1 MKESKDK
8 LWTYDFTVITVGSF
22 ISMVG
27 STLSSFALGLV
38 VLEYTGST
46 FLYALFIVGFQ
57 APQLIFP
64 VLAGTY
70 LDRVSRK
77 KVIYA
82 LDFLSAGI
90 YFLLFLLVRGGWF
103 SYPVLLGG
111 SLLIGTVESVY
122 MVAYES
128 FYPNLITEGNSGK
141 AYSVYSVM
149 YELASMTAP
158 LAAALY
164 VWLNS
169 AAPLFAVN
177 AASFFI
183 AACLERTIRCRES
196 HMGQAPAGP
205 SPAVQFRRDFREGV
219 DYIRRERGLLMIVL
233 YFTAVSFSCGA
244 DSLKL
249 PFFRN
254 NAALFAAWPVAA
266 VTLYSVVTNFDVA
279 GRVLGGFVQYKIR
292 IPKERRFDTALL
304 VYIATTVLMAVVL
317 YTPVPVMAAL
327 FFINGG
333 LGVTSYTIRTA
344 ATQTYVPDAMR
355 GRFNGVFQTLASLGA
370 IAGSLLAGALGE
382 VFPERRVILG
392 MSAVTVAA
400 MYFFIWRGREDIKQ
414 VYNREV

>member
-1 MKESKDK
+1 MKESKNK

-77 KVIYA
+77 KVIYT

-164 VWLNS
+164 
-169 AAPLFAVN
+169 
-177 AASFFI
+177 
-183 AACLERTIRCRES
+183 
-196 HMGQAPAGP
+196 
-205 SPAVQFRRDFREGV
+205 
-219 DYIRRERGLLMIVL
+219 
-233 YFTAVSFSCGA
+233 AVSYTH
-244 DSLKL
+244 LTL
-249 PFFRN
+249 P
-254 NAALFAAWPVAA
+254 
-266 VTLYSVVTNFDVA
+266 TIYSV
-279 GRVLGGFVQYKIR
+279 
-292 IPKERRFDTALL
+292 
-304 VYIATTVLMAVVL
+304 
-317 YTPVPVMAAL
+317 
-327 FFINGG
+327 
-333 LGVTSYTIRTA
+333 
-344 ATQTYVPDAMR
+344 
-355 GRFNGVFQTLASLGA
+355 
-370 IAGSLLAGALGE
+370 
-382 VFPERRVILG
+382 
-392 MSAVTVAA
+392 
-400 MYFFIWRGREDIKQ
+400 
-414 VYNREV
+414 